1 MVHTEW
7 LGEGYAEWKGMFGG
21 GEKLV
26 DGNGLRRRMVGGGE

>member
-1 MVHTEW
+1 MACVGEWFVHTEW

-26 DGNGLRRRMVGGGE
+26 DGNG